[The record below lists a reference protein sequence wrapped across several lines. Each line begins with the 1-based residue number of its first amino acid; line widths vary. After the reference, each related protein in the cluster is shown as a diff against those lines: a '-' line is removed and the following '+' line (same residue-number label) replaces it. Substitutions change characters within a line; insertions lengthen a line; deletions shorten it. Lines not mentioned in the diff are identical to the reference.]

1 MHNSIILSSCLFGS
15 VYLFSKSL
23 ELINRPFSENKK
35 IPHELM
41 LINSLTF
48 GISGL
53 VCLYTVFKGIHII
66 TLLRIK

>member
-48 GISGL
+48 CISCF
-53 VCLYTVFKGIHII
+53 VCLYTGFKGIHII
-66 TLLRIK
+66 TLLRTK